1 MTTSPEATKP
11 LVLAPVLAGL
21 SGALA
26 GFASSFAIV
35 MAGAVAVGATPAQAA
50 SGLLVVSLVQGILA
64 IVLSS
69 TSRWPISIAWSTS
82 GAAVLVSAGA
92 VTQDF
97 ATAIAAF
104 IVVGIMIALTG
115 FWPWLSRIMTS
126 IPAPIGS
133 AMLAGILLPICLAP
147 VHASIAYPALALP
160 PIILWLVLSRFA
172 PRWAV
177 AAAVLL
183 TVVLVV
189 INAGPTWA
197 EGASLAPRLEWVLP
211 SFADP
216 LAIISLAIPMYIVT
230 MAGQN
235 IPGFTVL
242 HTYGYAPA
250 PARQIILT
258 TGIASALSAPFG
270 AQTVNLS
277 ALSAAIMVGDEH
289 TPRERRWI
297 ATVTAGVVYILLGL
311 LASVAGALIAASP
324 SILIES
330 VAGLALLTVLV
341 TAIMSALEDQ
351 RGRLVAIG
359 TFAVV
364 ASGMTAFGFG
374 SAVWGLLV
382 GAIMW
387 LVFVTSTRRARTH
400 ERGPAQPGDD

>member
-1 MTTSPEATKP
+1 MATKPEATKP
-11 LVLAPVLAGL
+11 SVLAPVLAGT

-35 MAGAVAVGATPAQAA
+35 MAGAVAVGATAGQAA
-50 SGLLVVSLVQGILA
+50 SGLLVVSLVQGLVA
-64 IVLSS
+64 IGLSF
-69 TSRWPISIAWSTS
+69 TTRWPISIAWSTP
-82 GAAVLVSAGA
+82 GAAVLVGASAI
-92 VTQDF
+92 TQDF

-104 IVVGIMIALTG
+104 IVVGAMIALTG
-115 FWPWLSRIMTS
+115 FWPWLSRVMTS

-147 VHASIAYPALALP
+147 VHASMAYPALALP
-160 PIILWLVLSRFA
+160 PILLWLVLSRFA

-177 AAAVLL
+177 SAAVLL

-197 EGASLAPRLEWVLP
+197 QNAKLAPHVELIAP
-211 SFADP
+211 SFHDP
-216 LAIISLAIPMYIVT
+216 LAIISLAIPMYVVT

-250 PARQIILT
+250 PARKILIS
-258 TGIASALSAPFG
+258 TGLASAVSAPFG

-289 TPRERRWI
+289 TPRDRRWV
-297 ATVTAGVVYILLGL
+297 ATATGGVVYILLGL
-311 LASVAGALIAASP
+311 GASVAGALIAASP
-324 SILIES
+324 AVLIES
-330 VAGLALLTVLV
+330 VAGLALLGALI
-341 TAIMSALEDQ
+341 TAVMSALEDP
-351 RGRLVAIG
+351 RARIVAIG
-359 TFAVV
+359 TFIVV

-382 GAIMW
+382 GTIMW
-387 LVFVTSTRRARTH
+387 LVFVTSVRK
-400 ERGPAQPGDD
+400 PAPPANP

>member
-1 MTTSPEATKP
+1 MAKPTTEATKP
-11 LVLAPVLAGL
+11 PVLAPILAGV

-35 MAGAVAVGATPAQAA
+35 MAGAVAVGATPGQAA

-64 IVLSS
+64 IVLSR

-82 GAAVLVSAGA
+82 GAAVLVGAGA
-92 VTQDF
+92 ITNDF
-97 ATAIAAF
+97 STAVAAF
-104 IVVGIMIALTG
+104 IVVGAMIALTG
-115 FWPWLSRIMTS
+115 FWPWLSRVMTS

-147 VHASIAYPALALP
+147 VEASMTYPALALP
-160 PIILWLVLSRFA
+160 PIVLWLVLSRFA

-189 INAGPTWA
+189 IYAGPSWA
-197 EGASLAPRLEWVLP
+197 AGANLAPHLELVAP

-216 LAIISLAIPMYIVT
+216 LAIGSLAIPMYIVT

-242 HTYGYAPA
+242 HTYGFAPA
-250 PARQIILT
+250 PARQILIT
-258 TGIASALSAPFG
+258 TGLASAVSAPFG

-289 TPRERRWI
+289 TPPGRRWI
-297 ATVTAGVVYILLGL
+297 ATVTGGVVYMLLGL
-311 LASVAGALIAASP
+311 TATVAGALIAASP
-324 SILIES
+324 TILIVS
-330 VAGLALLTVLV
+330 VAGLALLGALI
-341 TAIMSALEDQ
+341 TAVMSALEDA
-351 RGRLVAIG
+351 RARVVAIG
-359 TFAVV
+359 TFLTV

-382 GAIMW
+382 GTIMW
-387 LVFVTSTRRARTH
+387 LVFVTSVRKT
-400 ERGPAQPGDD
+400 PAGT